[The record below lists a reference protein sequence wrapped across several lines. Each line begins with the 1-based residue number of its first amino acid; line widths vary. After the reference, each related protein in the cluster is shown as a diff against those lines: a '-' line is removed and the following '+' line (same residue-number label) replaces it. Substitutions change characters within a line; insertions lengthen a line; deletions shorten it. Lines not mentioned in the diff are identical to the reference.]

1 VAESGRGSRDKYRS
15 LVERL
20 DDGVGKIL
28 SELDRTGL
36 AGRTLVIFASDNGG
50 PQHARNDPYSG
61 RKGGLF
67 EGGIRVPCIVRWSG
81 VLPAGL
87 ESDRPAMTMDLTASL
102 LRAAGAL
109 PIKDRPLDG
118 IDILQDVEKQRP
130 ASPRTMFWRAR
141 RGVETWRAVR
151 DGTLK
156 YVSRHNGDR
165 VQEHLFD
172 LARDPAEKENLL
184 TRRPDDVAR
193 LKRLLVAWEQEVRPA
208 R

>member
-1 VAESGRGSRDKYRS
+1 
-15 LVERL
+15 
-20 DDGVGKIL
+20 
-28 SELDRTGL
+28 
-36 AGRTLVIFASDNGG
+36 
-50 PQHARNDPYSG
+50 
-61 RKGGLF
+61 
-67 EGGIRVPCIVRWSG
+67 
-81 VLPAGL
+81 
-87 ESDRPAMTMDLTASL
+87 
-102 LRAAGAL
+102 
-109 PIKDRPLDG
+109 
-118 IDILQDVEKQRP
+118 
-130 ASPRTMFWRAR
+130 MFWRAR